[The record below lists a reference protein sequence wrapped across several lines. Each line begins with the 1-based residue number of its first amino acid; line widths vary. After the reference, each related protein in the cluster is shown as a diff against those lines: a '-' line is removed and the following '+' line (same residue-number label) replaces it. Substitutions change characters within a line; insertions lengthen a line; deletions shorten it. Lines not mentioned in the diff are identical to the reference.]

1 MWKSNTTESTIK
13 SHQISVAPMMGQ
25 TDRHFR
31 HLAERLA
38 PDLRLYTPMIHANS
52 IVLGP
57 RKIIVAENQG
67 QNDVGIQLAGNDPF
81 IMSEAASICSELN
94 YNEININIGCPSS
107 RVQNCKVGAALMS
120 DPKLVSK
127 CVETILSRV
136 DLPVSIKTRI
146 GINNQDNYTFLHEFV
161 DKTAQAGCDI
171 FIIHARKAF
180 LNGLN
185 PKQNR
190 TVPPIDYEKVYRLKK
205 DFQNLTIILNGEV
218 NSIEQIEKHFQHVDG
233 VMIGRKAYKD
243 PLFLTKIQNHFFRQT
258 FDHGQESSTQ
268 LECIKEMIDYTRRQ
282 MDQKDTSP
290 HLIVRHMATLLK
302 GCRGAKEWRRLVGF
316 SQHKL
321 ENPNKALN
329 QMLYFIEN
337 YEENLLKI

>member
-1 MWKSNTTESTIK
+1 MLEP
-13 SHQISVAPMMGQ
+13 HQISVAPMMGH

-31 HLAERLA
+31 YLARILA
-38 PDLRLYTPMIHANS
+38 PDLRLYTPMIHADS
-52 IVLGP
+52 IVYGP
-57 RKIIVAENQG
+57 RKFIIEENQNQ
-67 QNDVGIQLAGNDPF
+67 QNVAIQLAGNDPS
-81 IMSEAASICSELN
+81 IMSEAAAIIFKLN
-94 YNEININIGCPSS
+94 YDEININIGCPSS
-107 RVQNCKVGAALMS
+107 RVQNCKVGAALMN
-120 DPKLVSK
+120 DPKLVSQ
-127 CVETILSRV
+127 CVETIMNRV

-146 GINNQDNYTFLHEFV
+146 GINNQDDYSFLYDFV
-161 DKTAQAGCDI
+161 AKTAQAGCNI

-205 DFQNLTIILNGEV
+205 DFQDLTIILNGEV
-218 NSIEQIEKHFQHVDG
+218 NSIEQIKKHLSHVNG

-258 FDHGQESSTQ
+258 FDRGQQSSVQ
-268 LECIKEMIDYTRRQ
+268 LECIKEMIDYAKRQ
-282 MDQKDTSP
+282 INQKDTNP
-290 HLIVRHMATLLK
+290 HLIVKHMAALLK
-302 GCRGAKEWRRLVGF
+302 GCRGAKEWRRLVSF

-321 ENPNKALN
+321 DNPNKALN

-337 YEENLLKI
+337 YEENLLEI

>member
-1 MWKSNTTESTIK
+1 MLEP
-13 SHQISVAPMMGQ
+13 HQISVAPMMGH

-31 HLAERLA
+31 YLARILA
-38 PDLRLYTPMIHANS
+38 PDLRLYTPMIHADS
-52 IVLGP
+52 IVYGP
-57 RKIIVAENQG
+57 RKFIIEENQNQ
-67 QNDVGIQLAGNDPF
+67 QNVAIQLAGNDPS
-81 IMSEAASICSELN
+81 IMSEAAAIIFKLN
-94 YNEININIGCPSS
+94 YDEININIGCPSS
-107 RVQNCKVGAALMS
+107 RVQNCKVGAALMN
-120 DPKLVSK
+120 DPKLVSQ
-127 CVETILSRV
+127 CVETIMNRV

-146 GINNQDNYTFLHEFV
+146 GINNQDDYSFLYDFV
-161 DKTAQAGCDI
+161 AKTAQAGCNV

-205 DFQNLTIILNGEV
+205 DFQDLTIILNGEV
-218 NSIEQIEKHFQHVDG
+218 NSIEQIKKHLSHVNG

-258 FDHGQESSTQ
+258 FDRGQESSTQ
-268 LECIKEMIDYTRRQ
+268 LECIKEMIDYAKRQ
-282 MDQKDTSP
+282 INQKDINP
-290 HLIVRHMATLLK
+290 HLIVRHMAALLK
-302 GCRGAKEWRRLVGF
+302 GCRGAKEWRQLVSF

-337 YEENLLKI
+337 YEENLLEI

>member
-1 MWKSNTTESTIK
+1 MLEP
-13 SHQISVAPMMGQ
+13 HQISVAPMMGH

-31 HLAERLA
+31 HLARMLA
-38 PDLRLYTPMIHANS
+38 PDLRLYTPMIHVES
-52 IVLGP
+52 IVYGP
-57 RKIIVAENQG
+57 RKFIIEENQNQ
-67 QNDVGIQLAGNDPF
+67 QNVVIQLAGNDPSM
-81 IMSEAASICSELN
+81 MSEAAAIVSKLN
-94 YNEININIGCPSS
+94 YDEININIGCPSS
-107 RVQNCKVGAALMS
+107 RVQNCKVGAALMN
-120 DPKLVSK
+120 DPKLVSQCIK
-127 CVETILSRV
+127 TIMNRV

-146 GINNQDNYTFLHEFV
+146 GINNQDDYSFLYDFV
-161 DKTAQAGCDI
+161 AKTAQAGCNV

-205 DFQNLTIILNGEV
+205 DFQDLTIILNGEV
-218 NSIEQIEKHFQHVDG
+218 NSIEQIKKHLSHVNG

-258 FDHGQESSTQ
+258 FDRGQESSTQ
-268 LECIKEMIDYTRRQ
+268 LECIKEMIDYAKRQ
-282 MDQKDTSP
+282 INQKDINP
-290 HLIVRHMATLLK
+290 HLIVRHMAALLK
-302 GCRGAKEWRRLVGF
+302 GCRGAKEWRQLVSF

-337 YEENLLKI
+337 YEENLLEI

>member
-1 MWKSNTTESTIK
+1 MLE
-13 SHQISVAPMMGQ
+13 SHQISVAPMMGH

-31 HLAERLA
+31 HLARILA
-38 PDLRLYTPMIHANS
+38 PDLRLYTPMIHAES
-52 IVLGP
+52 IVYGP
-57 RKIIVAENQG
+57 RKFIIEENQNQ
-67 QNDVGIQLAGNDPF
+67 QNVAIQLAGNDPS
-81 IMSEAASICSELN
+81 IMSEAAAIVSKLN
-94 YNEININIGCPSS
+94 YDEININIGCPSP
-107 RVQNCKVGAALMS
+107 RVQNCKMGAALMN
-120 DPKLVSK
+120 DPELVSQ
-127 CVETILSRV
+127 CVETIMNRV

-146 GINNQDNYTFLHEFV
+146 GINNQDDYSFLYDFV
-161 DKTAQAGCDI
+161 AKTAQAGCDI

-268 LECIKEMIDYTRRQ
+268 LECIKEMIEYTRRQ

-337 YEENLLKI
+337 YEENLLEI